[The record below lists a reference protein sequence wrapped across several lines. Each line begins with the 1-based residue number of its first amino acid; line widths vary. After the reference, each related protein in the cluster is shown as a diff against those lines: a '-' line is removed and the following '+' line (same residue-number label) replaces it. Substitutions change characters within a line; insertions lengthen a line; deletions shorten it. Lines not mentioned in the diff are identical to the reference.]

1 MVNSWLIYD
10 NSYSKIKVTILQNN
24 KKTLGKITPSKRP
37 TLYP

>member
-10 NSYSKIKVTILQNN
+10 NSYSKIKVTILQN